1 MWVDHLN
8 LLYHISQGVLELSNL
23 SYEYTTYIASTAERV
38 WQALTTSADTEVYFF
53 GRKLHSSWK
62 VGEEVSFLREQDEL
76 DVFGDLIEVHPFEK
90 ISYTWNVPDDPSIR
104 NQPSVVTFL
113 IKQLEGT
120 VKLTLIHS
128 HLAETDFV
136 EASDTFR
143 GLNNGWPAIIS
154 NLKSYL
160 ETGKPLQAIQA

>member
-1 MWVDHLN
+1 MN
-8 LLYHISQGVLELSNL
+8 LLYHISQGVLELSNH

-53 GRKLHSSWK
+53 GRKLYSSWK
-62 VGEEVSFLREQDEL
+62 VGEKVTFLRERDEL

-90 ISYTWNVPDDPSIR
+90 ISYTWSVPEDTSIR
-104 NQPSVVTFL
+104 NQPTVVTFL
-113 IKQLEGT
+113 ITQLDGT
-120 VKLTLIHS
+120 VKLTLIHTQ
-128 HLAETDFV
+128 LVETDFV
-136 EASDTFR
+136 EASDTFA
-143 GLNNGWPAIIS
+143 GLNNGWPAILS